1 MADKFRYVQI
11 EGQPRLAFPIDTPDE
26 VIDRV
31 VKQRTAVPRAMK
43 AFGVDQPPQ
52 DVPPVSPPMETLSA
66 AVPAPLPEPR
76 TVADVLRG
84 QAPETAAPPPA
95 DPQLPESDYGALES
109 AILAVESGV
118 GPFESYPEAIRL
130 RLGEYLRGGAE
141 MAPKVPGM
149 LQRGLGNVIG
159 QVAEIPD
166 SEWTPEM
173 EEWLRSRGREDE
185 IPELKRR
192 AEGRQAFVDKNFG
205 TDIEAVR
212 NVAQRLDR
220 GGHDLAKEATEK
232 AESLGGKVQP
242 PRQPDIFKAIKS
254 DNKAGALGDWLA
266 RGAGQQ
272 TPILLTIGA
281 FGGAGGTTGLFG
293 SAAGLETGAIMEDM
307 EQEFGKLSEDDKDVA
322 LVMGAAA
329 GWLEMTPVGNWLKR
343 TGGDEVVYSF
353 GKFLAKTGGASFRQ
367 GLEEGGTEFAQTFIE
382 RAAVDWA
389 AAKRGELE
397 KIKLTSAKGIKETF
411 FEALNN
417 ALLGMGIGGAAGVT
431 GGPSL
436 KAPLTEEEINEAI
449 EPSRTPLGTDV
460 APADLERIGKGVS
473 DAMTQARL
481 EQLPEEI
488 AAVDPQLMEKW
499 ARGLP
504 GFADE
509 QVAERLTED
518 HGDPQAAID
527 LAEELKAAKERVEP
541 TDTTKLDEE
550 APKTTPEPVEVE
562 GDDLSPEL
570 ESNLQKELEQAA
582 EAANVVKK
590 PEPEPESE
598 GEFDPPQRVK
608 LKDGSEAV
616 LNTLGRHSVDGTI
629 GDQFE
634 PATEVSPGW
643 AYVTQAD
650 IGRSIDK
657 TTGSVVLLSGN
668 TRTVGTGENAALM
681 AETLDPKTK
690 KPSGEVF
697 VRSAKGVGL
706 YYPKTPDGQMIL
718 RHAGVADADL
728 EGLDIATVDT
738 SDLKKSEQTETS
750 KPEVEE
756 VTEQEA
762 APELETNLFGETE
775 AEERVKPKNYADA
788 VVRVK
793 RLEKDLEVFR
803 RNVGLEAEEG
813 MTGKNA
819 ADLTVDKLDDL
830 RRMELELQQAKD
842 DAAELKPAPKKKETT
857 EEEREYRSQEIE
869 EAFESGQLIPPDEA
883 DTRSFEEKKQND
895 LFGGKAEEVLTEK
908 PPDWTDDMWS
918 EHQAG
923 NLTTEEADRL
933 IAARP
938 AIAAENEAQSA
949 ARQAARKDS
958 EGPGVEKIKKGDLG
972 RKRLPKKK
980 GVHKYLPMKRPREDV
995 DIESRE
1001 GQGWYDYRTS
1011 ATVASH
1017 EAREDGAPQE
1027 IIDAIIEEA
1036 ELATRW
1042 LTEHGGKPPGWEKYK
1057 ELAPPEKKPARL
1069 SKGNLNGAVVAK
1081 RLRKVKTWEEYDAL
1095 MEQAQERGLD
1105 GQKQVQAA
1113 SKSAMKRL
1121 GPRRAKEK
1129 EKATPVKRAPRKNVG
1144 KKLAQGVDQGDLK
1157 AIVRA
1162 RIIEG
1167 DRLWININS
1176 PEGKEVRSHIKEGD
1190 LGLTWFTYNR
1200 DDGQPIDLF
1209 LKDLISEGY
1218 VGQDDY
1224 NNPVDFLLEYLSGPY
1239 ELPPKAAPAPSTA
1252 EDEAAFI
1259 GSERKQELD
1268 SLRAAGMTDRIKD
1281 VDSVLKKRGWSVD
1294 NAEKATGI
1302 EAHAIDFALDLVVA
1316 DLADDVIAADKSA
1329 RRRIKEELSE
1339 EDAKTFNDLAKIT
1352 AERIKRESDESAHL
1366 YGESEEDIPFDPEPP
1381 RDRVEGEL
1389 PVLSQRPPADPHAP
1403 NAPSEAR
1410 RELRLEMDKG
1420 RTGKK
1425 AASRRD
1431 VNGAVVKVAR
1441 ALGIS
1446 APVSI
1451 GRMGSVRARGFFK
1464 VEEELIR
1471 LAQAENFQTLMH
1483 EFGHAIEKHVWG
1495 WVKGSPFTKDRG
1507 FDRMHQQEL
1516 VQMGKDLYGTRKP
1529 SGGYKREGFAE
1540 AWRLY
1545 LVEPEHLKKIAP
1557 QTYGWI
1563 KQFLAENPKAEKAF
1577 KYAQERAQTYS
1588 AQGAKIRAK
1597 MDMVDPKSAK
1607 ERARQFKAWLENTS
1621 PMANFVE
1628 TFQVLT
1634 HLERAWEANTG
1645 LELSRASSPRFQA
1658 EARRKKHPAI
1668 TRHWVEVFQTN
1679 WNGERVGPALAEA
1692 AALVK
1697 NKPFESVKNLFR
1709 PFSSTRS
1716 EDFAIYL
1723 WAMRGIALY
1732 ESSTS
1737 RNPGMT
1743 YEDAVAIREEM
1754 EEKYG
1759 AAFERAAEIV
1769 WEWNANVLR
1778 YAAEASPNFE
1788 QLASRIFEKDPGRY
1802 VPLQRIFDEYDA
1814 QYSQNRKDHPS
1825 GTGSN
1830 VAQRLRGSNRSVKK
1844 LFPQMISQAYNT
1856 LRAAHEE
1863 HAVHLI
1869 FELAK
1874 GEGMG
1879 EFVSKVP
1886 AAREIKYRAQMDGVL
1901 EEIMRELKSLG
1912 VDTED
1917 IEAQL
1922 DEGDYWDALAG
1933 QMLTFWGNANHAQR
1947 GKKPVV
1953 ARVNPEGLVEF
1964 WEINNHELFRAL
1976 ESMETYHFD
1985 GPLMRLFGHYFGEI
1999 PANVFRAGTTGYRAT
2014 FGLMTNPSRDLQTLL
2029 VNTQSTASA
2038 PSVLAAYT
2046 SSMFDAFAY
2055 TLTGGKVRRPGVDL
2069 FIRLGGAMTQP
2080 LSQDS
2085 AHVRRL
2091 SSRLFQSMQ
2100 VKVIDPRNWLDFYRD
2115 IVQTPEMAP
2124 RIAEM
2129 KLLAKQYGIDLETA
2143 TGDEALWLLQSAAEV
2158 TTDFTAEGYL
2168 TRAFNRV
2175 IPFLNAGVQGPRA
2188 NIRAARR
2195 NIIEMQRVLTDRD
2208 GKYVAKAA
2216 LKRLAAARTLTFF
2229 TRGMQMA
2236 AASMLLWWYN
2246 KDKEWWKELDPRSKY
2261 IEWHIDV
2268 SDLVGRPMVVR
2279 IPRAFEVGLVFAAF
2293 PEALLDQWYHDD
2305 PEAVK
2310 KWFAFAMDYANPVD
2324 LPVLMKEAW
2333 QQGRNYDLFWQ
2344 TPIDSQGDI
2353 ISRKPPEERYGPY
2366 TTGLAIFLGKK
2377 LKWSPKRIDH
2387 AMRNVLGPVATDIA
2401 EFVSGRGPG
2410 FVDRDEPADLP
2421 LVGRFFT
2428 RGGDIGPRPRSVT
2441 KLYDLYSE
2449 ALQKQ
2454 ASRAGETEDER
2465 LVRLLLQDASRAVS
2479 TLSKLY
2485 TLEGDA
2491 AKSRKIRAMQI
2502 QIARDALEAAESDN
2516 PKDLLRQRGWLKDEK
2531 KKLEWDLKRSRKDLG
2546 LED

>member
-192 AEGRQAFVDKNFG
+192 AEGRQAFVDENFG

-281 FGGAGGTTGLFG
+281 FGGAGGTAGLFG

-307 EQEFGKLSEDDKDVA
+307 EREFGELSEDDKDVA
-322 LVMGAAA
+322 LLMGAAA

-353 GKFLAKTGGASFRQ
+353 GKFLAKIGGASFRQ

-389 AAKRGELE
+389 AANRGELE
-397 KIKLTSAKGIKETF
+397 KIKLTSAEGIIETF

-436 KAPLTEEEINEAI
+436 KAPLTEEEINQEI

-550 APKTTPEPVEVE
+550 AQKTTPEPVEA
-562 GDDLSPEL
+562 D
-570 ESNLQKELEQAA
+570 LQKELEQAA

-762 APELETNLFGETE
+762 APEPKTDLFGETE

-813 MTGKNA
+813 TTGKNA
-819 ADLTVDKLDDL
+819 ADLTVDKLDEL

-857 EEEREYRSQEIE
+857 EEEREYRAKEID
-869 EAFESGQLIPPDEA
+869 EAFEQGGLIPPGAEDN
-883 DTRSFEEKKQND
+883 RSFEEKKQKGIDFDAEPQAETKKVTQKPKFQKRMFRGKGKTQEEIYGKEAVEQGRAVPVLGPGRYFAFNAKD
-895 LFGGKAEEVLTEK
+895 AEYFGEVSEENVELNNPLTITTDKQWYGLLREAGTPHLNNTSEEFYRHPENVGPDTKKLQIYLKNKGYDGVVVDFKHGTPGTKRLSETFGSSQAVKFGDGKEK
-908 PPDWTDDMWS
+908 PSDWTDDMWS
-918 EHQAG
+918 EYQAG

-938 AIAAENEAQSA
+938 KMKEEGEAQTA
-949 ARQAARKDS
+949 ARQAARRDS
-958 EGPGVEKIKKGDLG
+958 EAPTKPKAQLSEPWQMTPSEFVGD
-972 RKRLPKKK
+972 
-980 GVHKYLPMKRPREDV
+980 
-995 DIESRE
+995 
-1001 GQGWYDYRTS
+1001 
-1011 ATVASH
+1011 AT
-1017 EAREDGAPQE
+1017 G
-1027 IIDAIIEEA
+1027 DAA
-1036 ELATRW
+1036 ATRKAA
-1042 LTEHGGKPPGWEKYK
+1042 HANHVKKAVAAGKSVPRNVLEAYKNNGWAKAALE
-1057 ELAPPEKKPARL
+1057 PEEKPARL

-1144 KKLAQGVDQGDLK
+1144 KKLAQGVEQGDLK

-1176 PEGKEVRSHIKEGD
+1176 PEGKEIRSHIKEGD

-1209 LKDLISEGY
+1209 LRDLISEGY

-1381 RDRVEGEL
+1381 RDRVKGEL

-1410 RELRLEMDKG
+1410 RELRLEMDKE

-1431 VNGAVVKVAR
+1431 VNDAVVKVAR

-1451 GRMGSVRARGFFK
+1451 GRMGSVRARGFFR

-1557 QTYGWI
+1557 QTHGWI

-1588 AQGAKIRAK
+1588 AQGAMIRAK

-1607 ERARQFKAWLENTS
+1607 ERARQFEAWLENTS

-1658 EARRKKHPAI
+1658 EVRRKKHPAI

-1856 LRAAHEE
+1856 MRAAHEE

-1879 EFVSKVP
+1879 EFVSRVP

-1922 DEGDYWDALAG
+1922 DEGDHWDALAG
-1933 QMLTFWGNANHAQR
+1933 QMLTFWGNADHAQR

-1953 ARVNPEGLVEF
+1953 ARVNSEGLVEF
-1964 WEINNHELFRAL
+1964 GKSITTSF
-1976 ESMETYHFD
+1976 S
-1985 GPLMRLFGHYFGEI
+1985 GPL
-1999 PANVFRAGTTGYRAT
+1999 
-2014 FGLMTNPSRDLQTLL
+2014 SRWR
-2029 VNTQSTASA
+2029 
-2038 PSVLAAYT
+2038 PI
-2046 SSMFDAFAY
+2046 
-2055 TLTGGKVRRPGVDL
+2055 TLTGPSCACLGTTSERSRPTCSGPEQPAT
-2069 FIRLGGAMTQP
+2069 GQP
-2080 LSQDS
+2080 L
-2085 AHVRRL
+2085 A
-2091 SSRLFQSMQ
+2091 
-2100 VKVIDPRNWLDFYRD
+2100 
-2115 IVQTPEMAP
+2115 
-2124 RIAEM
+2124 
-2129 KLLAKQYGIDLETA
+2129 
-2143 TGDEALWLLQSAAEV
+2143 
-2158 TTDFTAEGYL
+2158 
-2168 TRAFNRV
+2168 
-2175 IPFLNAGVQGPRA
+2175 
-2188 NIRAARR
+2188 
-2195 NIIEMQRVLTDRD
+2195 
-2208 GKYVAKAA
+2208 
-2216 LKRLAAARTLTFF
+2216 
-2229 TRGMQMA
+2229 
-2236 AASMLLWWYN
+2236 
-2246 KDKEWWKELDPRSKY
+2246 
-2261 IEWHIDV
+2261 
-2268 SDLVGRPMVVR
+2268 
-2279 IPRAFEVGLVFAAF
+2279 
-2293 PEALLDQWYHDD
+2293 
-2305 PEAVK
+2305 
-2310 KWFAFAMDYANPVD
+2310 
-2324 LPVLMKEAW
+2324 
-2333 QQGRNYDLFWQ
+2333 
-2344 TPIDSQGDI
+2344 
-2353 ISRKPPEERYGPY
+2353 
-2366 TTGLAIFLGKK
+2366 
-2377 LKWSPKRIDH
+2377 
-2387 AMRNVLGPVATDIA
+2387 
-2401 EFVSGRGPG
+2401 
-2410 FVDRDEPADLP
+2410 
-2421 LVGRFFT
+2421 
-2428 RGGDIGPRPRSVT
+2428 
-2441 KLYDLYSE
+2441 
-2449 ALQKQ
+2449 
-2454 ASRAGETEDER
+2454 
-2465 LVRLLLQDASRAVS
+2465 
-2479 TLSKLY
+2479 
-2485 TLEGDA
+2485 
-2491 AKSRKIRAMQI
+2491 
-2502 QIARDALEAAESDN
+2502 
-2516 PKDLLRQRGWLKDEK
+2516 
-2531 KKLEWDLKRSRKDLG
+2531 
-2546 LED
+2546 